1 MILIAD
7 DNENDTL
14 VIVNMLRESGVKA
27 PITTV
32 ADGRDVIAYFQG
44 KNDYA
49 DREKYP
55 LPSVLL
61 LDLKMAQIGGFGVLE
76 WLNGTGLAKDVLSI
90 ILSGHGELEN
100 IRRGYQLGARSFLTK
115 PCRLD
120 ELQNLIRTYASYWQA
135 ENPRAKS
142 QTAAQNTAASQ
153 NAPQ

>member
-14 VIVNMLRESGVKA
+14 VIVKMLRAAGVKSRI
-27 PITTV
+27 ITV
-32 ADGRDVIAYFQG
+32 GDGRDVIAYFQG
-44 KNDYA
+44 KNEYA

-90 ILSGHGELEN
+90 ILSGFGELEN

-120 ELQNLIRTYASYWQA
+120 EIQNLIRTYSSYWQA
-135 ENPRAKS
+135 GAMVSEDQADRQDSLVEPA
-142 QTAAQNTAASQ
+142 
-153 NAPQ
+153 